1 MSSFKRGKHLFH
13 LDGTVAPSVYYWVW
27 SKVVHKGKFPSPPR
41 KNNFWLPLEEA
52 AKMLSQQVAGAVGSL
67 FITWCTYFLMCK
79 TGEVGRV
86 ISKLKCPL
94 NQPTGI
100 RFSFIHLTI
109 IYHAPTLPNVQSG
122 TTLERALL
130 GVSSQEK
137 ELEIKKKSTYMYL
150 HLFSTRKKSAQKQS
164 LQRCFG

>member
-1 MSSFKRGKHLFH
+1 
-13 LDGTVAPSVYYWVW
+13 
-27 SKVVHKGKFPSPPR
+27 
-41 KNNFWLPLEEA
+41 
-52 AKMLSQQVAGAVGSL
+52 MLSQQVAGAVGSL

-150 HLFSTRKKSAQKQS
+150 HLFSTRKKKVHKNKASNDASDKGQ
-164 LQRCFG
+164 